1 MIPQHI
7 SPLLLVLPFPLVID
21 LEAYFSRFKRRPSRV
36 QSFAA
41 LRCSVALPLYHPP
54 SFKWKGLILYFAY
67 SDAIPLHNAEQLKL
81 RTAC

>member
-1 MIPQHI
+1 MYLYYH
-7 SPLLLVLPFPLVID
+7 SHLLLTLKHIFLVLKGGL
-21 LEAYFSRFKRRPSRV
+21 LEFKV
-36 QSFAA
+36 L